1 MIPFFGIGFLPAMIA
16 LFIYALLPIL
26 RNTVIGLF
34 TVDPQLKKVA
44 SAIGLNEWKKLK
56 LVELPLAMPAI
67 LTGIRTAAVI
77 NVGTATLAAFI
88 GAGGLGEFI
97 VTGLALN
104 NTSLILKGA
113 IPSALLA
120 ILIELVF
127 EAVEWGLI
135 PKHLR
140 QKS

>member
-1 MIPFFGIGFLPAMIA
+1 
-16 LFIYALLPIL
+16 LLPIL
-26 RNTVIGLF
+26 RNTVLGLF

-44 SAIGLNEWKKLK
+44 SAIGLTDWQRLRQ
-56 LVELPLAMPAI
+56 VELPLAIPAI
-67 LTGIRTAAVI
+67 LAGIRTASVI
-77 NVGTATLAAFI
+77 TVGTATLAAFI

-120 ILIELVF
+120 VVIELLF
-127 EAVEWGLI
+127 EELEKWMMPA
-135 PKHLR
+135 HLR
-140 QKS
+140 QKT